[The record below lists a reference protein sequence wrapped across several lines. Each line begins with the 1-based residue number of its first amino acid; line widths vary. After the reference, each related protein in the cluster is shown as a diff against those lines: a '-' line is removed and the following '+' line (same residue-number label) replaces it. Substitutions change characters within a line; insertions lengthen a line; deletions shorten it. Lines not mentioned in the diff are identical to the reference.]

1 MQVPEASGSMLRQYK
16 SSVDNAK
23 DPIVNSVSFP
33 TPLTNTLSM
42 ELSEDCRTSMNR
54 NHTLITASTE
64 ESRDPTANTPWHG
77 KDVRDGAVTTQL
89 EDMVIA
95 ILSIFVAFISP
106 IVLL

>member
-1 MQVPEASGSMLRQYK
+1 MKP
-16 SSVDNAK
+16 
-23 DPIVNSVSFP
+23 SF
-33 TPLTNTLSM
+33 M
-42 ELSEDCRTSMNR
+42 
-54 NHTLITASTE
+54 TASTDLSNARGNNVYLNTSTV

>member
-54 NHTLITASTE
+54 NHTLMTASTDLSE
-64 ESRDPTANTPWHG
+64 YSAGSSCPIDTSGYKDHTPEIRTPTG
-77 KDVRDGAVTTQL
+77 TT
-89 EDMVIA
+89 
-95 ILSIFVAFISP
+95 
-106 IVLL
+106 

>member
-33 TPLTNTLSM
+33 TPLTNTHSM

-54 NHTLITASTE
+54 NRTLITASTE
-64 ESRDPTANTPWHG
+64 ESRDPTANTLWHG